1 MTSKLKEFKGSLNV
15 IFDDGQVRLASD
27 VEIDESIVRLIALDK
42 IKARSNQP
50 RKTFHEGSLKELADS
65 IRAHGI
71 IQPITVQQRDNNKFE
86 IIVGERR
93 WHAAQKAGLTTIPCL
108 VRSFNDKSMMSVALI
123 ENLQRED
130 LNSLEAAQAMAELID
145 VYQMTHEQLATH
157 LGKSRASISNWLRLL
172 HLDERVQSL
181 LREGHLTMGHA
192 RALLALSAEQQW
204 HVAKLIK
211 ECSLSVRDTEQWVAQ
226 LQKPEQVAQQQS
238 AIDPAFRLKAQ
249 TWQEQFA
256 QKLTAKVKVSIN
268 EKGQGKVV
276 FNFSSIDEAN
286 WLLEHLD
293 IKN

>member
-71 IQPITVQQRDNNKFE
+71 IQPITVQQSDNNKFE

-93 WHAAQKAGLTTIPCL
+93 WRAAQKAGLTTIPCL
-108 VRSFNDKSMMSVALI
+108 VRSFNDKNMMSVALI

-181 LREGHLTMGHA
+181 LREGYLTMGHA
-192 RALLALSAEQQW
+192 RALLALSTEQQW
-204 HVAKLIK
+204 HIAKLIK
-211 ECSLSVRDTEQWVAQ
+211 ERSLSVRDTEQWVAQ
-226 LQKPEQVAQQQS
+226 LQKPKQVAQQQS
-238 AIDPAFRLKAQ
+238 AIDPAFRLKAK

-256 QKLTAKVKVSIN
+256 QKLTVKVSIN
-268 EKGQGKVV
+268 EKGQGKVA

-293 IKN
+293 IKD